1 VFSWENSG
9 ANELRLEK
17 VKNSFA
23 NSMNDTKS
31 RIRVLLVD
39 DHPVVRRGIAAC
51 LSRHPQIELVGEAA
65 DGREALELCRALAPN
80 VVVTDVEMP
89 NMNGADL
96 VLALSKEAPAIRVL
110 VLSVYHTPGHVL
122 RMVQAGAAGYMFKE
136 AAPEELVRG
145 IERVASGEPFFSE
158 DVAQIALNQVVRSNG
173 AGVQSLTVRERE
185 VLIRIADGLSN
196 KEIADALGLG
206 VRTVE
211 THRERAMRK
220 LDIHSVAGL
229 TKYALA
235 QGWVTL
241 EDGPRAA
248 A

>member
-1 VFSWENSG
+1 
-9 ANELRLEK
+9 
-17 VKNSFA
+17 
-23 NSMNDTKS
+23 MNKSKS

-51 LSRHPQIELVGEAA
+51 LNRHPQIELVGEAA
-65 DGREALELCRALAPN
+65 DGREALAQCRSLLPD

-89 NMNGADL
+89 VMNGAEL
-96 VLALSKEAPAIRVL
+96 VLALAKEAPAVRVL

-145 IERVASGEPFFSE
+145 IEQVAAGEPFFSE
-158 DVAQIALNQVVRSNG
+158 DVAQIALNQVVRGNG
-173 AGVQSLTVRERE
+173 TGVQSLTSRERE
-185 VLIRIADGLSN
+185 VLIRIADGMSN
-196 KEIADALGLG
+196 KEIADVLGLG

-235 QGWVTL
+235 QGWVSL
-241 EDGPRAA
+241 QEQPRAVA
-248 A
+248 

>member
-1 VFSWENSG
+1 MS
-9 ANELRLEK
+9 AKRQD
-17 VKNSFA
+17 
-23 NSMNDTKS
+23 SMNNPKS

-51 LSRHPQIELVGEAA
+51 LSRHEQLQLVGEAA
-65 DGREALELCRALAPN
+65 DGREALEKCRALLPD

-89 NMNGADL
+89 VMNGAEL
-96 VLALSKEAPAIRVL
+96 VAALNRELPAVRVL

-145 IERVASGEPFFSE
+145 IERVAQGEPFFSE
-158 DVAQIALNQVVRSNG
+158 DVAQIALNQVVRGNG
-173 AGVQSLTVRERE
+173 SGVQSLTVRERE
-185 VLIRIADGLSN
+185 VLIRIADGKSN

-229 TKYALA
+229 TKYALS
-235 QGWVTL
+235 QGWINL
-241 EDGPRAA
+241 SDDPRLVA
-248 A
+248 

>member
-1 VFSWENSG
+1 
-9 ANELRLEK
+9 
-17 VKNSFA
+17 
-23 NSMNDTKS
+23 MNNPKS

-51 LSRHPQIELVGEAA
+51 LSRHEQLQLVGEAA
-65 DGREALELCRALAPN
+65 DGREALEKCRALLPD

-89 NMNGADL
+89 VMNGAEL
-96 VLALSKEAPAIRVL
+96 VAALNRELPAVRVL

-145 IERVASGEPFFSE
+145 IERVAQGEPFFSE
-158 DVAQIALNQVVRSNG
+158 DVAQIALNQVVRGNG
-173 AGVQSLTVRERE
+173 SGVQSLTVRERE
-185 VLIRIADGLSN
+185 VLIRIADGKSN

-229 TKYALA
+229 TKYALS
-235 QGWVTL
+235 QGWINL
-241 EDGPRAA
+241 SDDPRLVA
-248 A
+248 

>member
-1 VFSWENSG
+1 MNKS
-9 ANELRLEK
+9 K
-17 VKNSFA
+17 V
-23 NSMNDTKS
+23 

-51 LSRHPQIELVGEAA
+51 LARHDGVELVGEAA
-65 DGREALELCRALAPN
+65 DGREALEKARTLLPD

-89 NMNGADL
+89 EMNGADL
-96 VLALSKEAPAIRVL
+96 TMALAKEFPDIRVL
-110 VLSVYHTPGHVL
+110 VLSVYHAPGHVL

-136 AAPEELVRG
+136 APPEELIRG
-145 IERVASGEPFFSE
+145 VEQVAKGEPFFSE
-158 DVAQIALNQVVRSNG
+158 NVAQIALNQVVRGQS
-173 AGVQSLTVRERE
+173 AGGQALTARERE

-196 KEIADALGLG
+196 KEIAEVLGLG

-220 LDIHSVAGL
+220 LNIRSVAGL

-235 QGWVTL
+235 QGWVGL
-241 EDGPRAA
+241 GDGVKVFA
-248 A
+248 

>member
-1 VFSWENSG
+1 MSARTENG
-9 ANELRLEK
+9 
-17 VKNSFA
+17 
-23 NSMNDTKS
+23 MNKPTS

-51 LSRHPQIELVGEAA
+51 LTRHPQLELVGEAS
-65 DGREALELCRALAPN
+65 DGRDALEQCRKILPD

-89 NMNGADL
+89 VMNGAEL
-96 VLALSKEAPAIRVL
+96 VSALAKELPSTRVL

-136 AAPEELVRG
+136 TPPDELVRG

-158 DVAQIALNQVVRSNG
+158 DVAQIALNQVVRGSSNG
-173 AGVQSLTVRERE
+173 LQSLTVRERE
-185 VLIRIADGLSN
+185 VLIRIADGMSN

-235 QGWVTL
+235 QGWVSL
-241 EDGPRAA
+241 NDGSRLVA
-248 A
+248 